1 MNIFS
6 RIWLERKANVPAFS
20 SYITEKELE
29 ELRASRTA
37 ESQKDDEAMNA
48 TEDKAQ
54 NNSST
59 NKTSTVKNDK
69 DSDTIEIKAEDFEV
83 KSETEKAASEENA
96 DSATTEAP
104 YTKTIVEEMGE
115 AAMGAA
121 STIVKPSMTG
131 VDFGFF
137 VKQEP
142 EKVMPNP
149 GFYKPVTPD
158 SYMSY
163 NQAQQ
168 EMRPPFMGQQPAQG
182 MQFEAY
188 PGANNPM
195 QQPMNQQQNPATQAQ
210 TAAPQ
215 NTVVGKGRHKVDNPP
230 KQKPEVKKA
239 EPAKVDV
246 DLDLIVKPEVKEPTV
261 RKVPDV
267 VQDLPKAEAAPTPE
281 AKFDNEALISQ
292 YKYLGEIERVARE
305 CGAQVKYEMR
315 PGSNGKPSGLITC
328 LTFTENDINRP
339 NPFKSFT
346 IDTGKIIDRRAKIL
360 IGDPT
365 VMAYEDMQ
373 MYLILVNSK
382 DSDDRSKN
390 RNNVFNEKLFKDI
403 FVGGY
408 QMLEPS
414 RMYTKELLALNKY
427 VALITMPTN
436 NMNSESRKAVR
447 DRLLAAMKADVF
459 KKVLEKDPKARFR
472 FDNYKKETMEFTLT
486 TAGTPYRFCG
496 PCMATKKIKIDFR
509 ADGTAVPSEE

>member
-20 SYITEKELE
+20 SYISEEELE
-29 ELRASRTA
+29 AKRASRTA
-37 ESQKDDEAMNA
+37 ENQNDEEANA
-48 TEDKAQ
+48 TENNAQ
-54 NNSST
+54 NNNS

-83 KSETEKAASEENA
+83 KSETAEAASEA
-96 DSATTEAP
+96 KAP

-121 STIVKPSMTG
+121 SNVVKPSATG

-137 VKQEP
+137 VKQEE

-168 EMRPPFMGQQPAQG
+168 EMRPPFIGQPAPG

-195 QQPMNQQQNPATQAQ
+195 QQPINQQQNPATQAQ
-210 TAAPQ
+210 TAPQ
-215 NTVVGKGRHKVDNPP
+215 STVVGKGRHKVDNPP

-281 AKFDNEALISQ
+281 AKFDNEELIKQ

-328 LTFTENDINRP
+328 LTFTENDVNRP

-360 IGDPT
+360 IGDPVT
-365 VMAYEDMQ
+365 MAYEDMQ

-403 FVGGY
+403 FTGGY

-447 DRLLAAMKADVF
+447 DRLLAAMKAGVF

-496 PCMATKKIKIDFR
+496 PCMATKTIKIDFK
-509 ADGTAVPSEE
+509 ADNTAIPSEE